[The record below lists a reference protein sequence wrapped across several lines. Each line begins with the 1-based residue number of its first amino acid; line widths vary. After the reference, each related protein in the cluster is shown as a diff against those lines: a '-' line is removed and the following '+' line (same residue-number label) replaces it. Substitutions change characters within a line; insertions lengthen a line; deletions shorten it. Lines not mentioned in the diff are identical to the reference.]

1 MANSKKNIYCIVIG
15 VLIILF
21 LAAAGAA
28 VYFYKQATYFA
39 KQFNELK
46 LNPQKFIQEETQNL
60 IERVGKL
67 VVLPEGEQPT
77 IATVNDPELLKNQ
90 PFFANAKKG
99 DKVLIYTNAKKAIL
113 YDPVNNKIIE
123 IAPINIGSPQS
134 ITP

>member
-1 MANSKKNIYCIVIG
+1 MANSKKIYCIIIS

-21 LAAAGAA
+21 LGAAGAA
-28 VYFYKQATYFA
+28 TYFYSQATYFA

-46 LNPQKFIQEETQNL
+46 LNPQKFVQEETQKL
-60 IERVGKL
+60 IEQVGKL

-90 PFFANAKKG
+90 PFFAGAKKG

-123 IAPINIGSPQS
+123 IAPVNIGAPQPT
-134 ITP
+134 TP